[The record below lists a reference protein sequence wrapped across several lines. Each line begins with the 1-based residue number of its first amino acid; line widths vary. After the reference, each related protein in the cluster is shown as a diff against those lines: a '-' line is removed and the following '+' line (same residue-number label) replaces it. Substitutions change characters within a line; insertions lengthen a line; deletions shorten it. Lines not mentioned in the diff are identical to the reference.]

1 MSNVKPL
8 LQSRLFSDHVFKSS
22 IDSSKKF
29 SASADF
35 SENEKLPS
43 MTPHLLKLFEKDFST
58 S

>member
-35 SENEKLPS
+35 SENVKFPS
-43 MTPHLLKLFEKDFST
+43 KTPHRLKLFERDFSA